1 MSNLALKIE
10 NVSKIYRVG
19 TIAEREETLFG
30 NLANAIKAPLQS
42 YRELRAL
49 SQFDDEDADDVLW
62 ALRDVSF
69 DVAHGDVVGLIGRNG
84 AGKSTLL
91 KVLSR
96 ITEPTRGRIEAYGRI
111 ASLLEVG
118 TGFHDDLTG
127 RENVYLNGA
136 ILGMTKAEIDRKFD
150 EIVAFSEIE
159 RFIDTMT
166 KRYSS
171 GMKVRLAFAVAAHL
185 EPEILLVDEVLAV
198 GDVAFQ
204 KKCLGKMDDVAG
216 EGRTVIFVSHHMSM
230 IQALCKRGIVLDGGQ
245 VSFDGGVDDAISE
258 YLRQME
264 TAGRV
269 DVSQRTDR
277 EGDGSARCVGVWLE
291 DSDGERVENLISG
304 APAIICMAY
313 EARETHGRYDF
324 NIGIYD
330 QLGVCLAHNSTRYS
344 GGPEDTP
351 PPSGVARCVIPRL
364 SLPAG
369 HYSINTSIMRDA
381 KRADRVEHATTFFVD
396 AGDFYGTGKI
406 PSASSGKM
414 LLDYA
419 WDISSTYEPPV
430 ESL

>member
-204 KKCLGKMDDVAG
+204 KKCLGKMDDVAD

-230 IQALCKRGIVLDGGQ
+230 IQALCKRGIVLQDGQ
-245 VSFDGGVDDAISE
+245 TTFDGGVESAIGV
-258 YLRQME
+258 YLKAVE
-264 TAGRV
+264 TLS
-269 DVSQRTDR
+269 DEHPNQRTDR
-277 EGDGSARCVGVWLE
+277 EGSGAARIADFWLE
-291 DSDGERVENLISG
+291 DSDGDRVDVVASGRDVHFCTRYERVGECGDI
-304 APAIICMAY
+304 
-313 EARETHGRYDF
+313 DF
-324 NIGIYD
+324 NMGVYD
-330 QLGVCLAHNSTRYS
+330 QYGVCVFNSSTKVVPAVS
-344 GGPEDTP
+344 GSTEAEGI
-351 PPSGVARCVIPRL
+351 ARCTVPRL
-364 SLPAG
+364 PLPAG
-369 HYSINTSIMRDA
+369 GYTVNLALWWGKQRL
-381 KRADRVEHATTFFVD
+381 DRLERVGTFTVES
-396 AGDFYGTGKI
+396 GDFYNTGKI
-406 PSASSGKM
+406 PDQKSGVA
-414 LLDYA
+414 LVDYTWEFDA
-419 WDISSTYEPPV
+419 GVPA
-430 ESL
+430 